1 VKLEEICSL
10 IEELLVIDIK
20 RKRIRKK
27 LLSFLRKNYI
37 ETFQNDSD
45 LNLLKR
51 KITNNYLGDLSD
63 NQVCYYSKKTYDKL
77 VGG

>member
-1 VKLEEICSL
+1 MKLEEICSL